1 MKKLLSLFLATVTA
15 LTLTVSATACGGAS
29 DDNVVNVG
37 ILQVATHS
45 ALDDAR
51 LGFKEVVDAW
61 AKENGKTV
69 KYKEENAVGDSNN
82 ERTLANLLVSERH
95 DLLLGIAT
103 SSARALANATSSI
116 PVLFTAVTAPE
127 EEGLI
132 SNNVTGT
139 SDLNPVV
146 EQVALIK
153 DVVPGITKIGFL
165 YNSSENNSVIQYNL
179 AKAKESELGIELVN
193 YTAHS
198 VSDIN
203 TVVRGIVS
211 DGIQAV
217 YVPTDNLM
225 AENMITICSIL
236 HEAGIPVIG
245 GEEGVCENGEAVA
258 TLGISYFEL
267 GKQTGAMAVA
277 ILSGEKTA
285 KDISFEYYNK
295 QPSFFINE
303 ENAAAAGL
311 SENLIASLK
320 AKYNV

>member
-1 MKKLLSLFLATVTA
+1 MKKILSLLLTAVLA
-15 LTLTVSATACGGAS
+15 LTLGISAVACGGQGDAI
-29 DDNVVNVG
+29 NIG

-51 LGFKEVVDAW
+51 LGFKEVLTAW
-61 AKENGKTV
+61 AEENGKKIV
-69 KYKEENAVGDSNN
+69 FNEQNANGDPNN
-82 ERTLANLLVSERH
+82 EVTIAESMVAKNPSLV
-95 DLLLGIAT
+95 LGIAT
-103 SSARALANATSSI
+103 SSARALANATGDI
-116 PVLFTAVTAPE
+116 PVLFTAVTAPVQE
-127 EEGLI
+127 NLI
-132 SNNVTGT
+132 RDNVTGT
-139 SDLNPVV
+139 SDLNPVA
-146 EQVALIK
+146 EQIALIREINPQAK
-153 DVVPGITKIGFL
+153 KIGFL

-179 AKAKESELGIELVN
+179 AQAKCEELGGLELIP
-193 YTAHS
+193 YTAS
-198 VSDIN
+198 LSSEIS
-203 TVVRGIVS
+203 TVVESIPS
-211 DGIQAV
+211 DVDAV

-225 AENMITICSIL
+225 AENIASICSTL
-236 HEAGIPVIG
+236 HAKGIPVIG
-245 GEEGVCENGEAVA
+245 GESGVCEDGEAVA
-258 TLGISYFEL
+258 TLGIDYFEL